1 VSAGAVRPGGGPRQI
16 KGPSAIGS
24 DWRRFASLTWTLA
37 VTDFKLRF
45 FGSALGYLW
54 TLMRPLMLFG
64 VLLLLFTQVLD
75 LADDVVLYPQA
86 LLLAL
91 VLFNFFSEG
100 TATSIRAIVD
110 REHIVR
116 KVDFPR
122 LAVPLAIV
130 LQALFNLALSLVVF
144 FIFLFAAG
152 GEPRW
157 SWLQLIPLIG
167 LLTIFTTG
175 LAMLLSMLF
184 VRARDVQPIWDVVLQ
199 AMFYLTPIFYT
210 VELVARQ
217 FNAGAVEYLVTLNP
231 LAAIVQQARHAVID
245 PSHPAAATAA
255 GGTLKLLIPFAIGL
269 VLVVAGA
276 QLFRKRAAGVA
287 EEL

>member
-1 VSAGAVRPGGGPRQI
+1 MSAGAVRSGGARQI

-54 TLMRPLMLFG
+54 TLMRPLLLFG

-91 VLFNFFSEG
+91 VLFNFFAEG
-100 TATSIRAIVD
+100 TSTAIRAIVD

-122 LAVPLAIV
+122 LAVPLAVV
-130 LQALFNLALSLVVF
+130 LGALFNLALSLVVF
-144 FIFLFAAG
+144 FVFLLAAG
-152 GEPRW
+152 GDPRW

-167 LLTIFTTG
+167 VLTVFTTG

-210 VELVARQ
+210 VELVARR
-217 FNAGAVEYLVTLNP
+217 FNASAVEYLVTLNP

-255 GGTLKLLIPFAIGL
+255 GGTAKLLIPFAIGL

-276 QLFRKRAAGVA
+276 QLFRRRAAGVA